1 MADDETTQEE
11 QVAEPL
17 GENEKIIKIRLFTWF
32 ENVDSPV
39 EPGTQTRVERI
50 NSMGERVEI
59 NDDWSLQRGE
69 ELDAFFSDEDAQA
82 IVDGTY
88 TGQYADLLANQATH
102 GTGQTPPL
110 VTAAEG
116 EHGDAAGMST
126 EEMADYIKENKLN
139 VSETV
144 ALAGD
149 DVDGIN
155 KVLDAENMATNND
168 PRKGVVDHLE
178 AKLAAASQS

>member
-1 MADDETTQEE
+1 MADEVE
-11 QVAEPL
+11 AEPL
-17 GENEKIIKIRLFTWF
+17 AENEKIIKVRLFTWF
-32 ENVDSPV
+32 ENVDSVVDPSV
-39 EPGTQTRVERI
+39 KDRVERI
-50 NSMGERVEI
+50 NSMGDRVVI

-69 ELDAFFSDEDAQA
+69 DLDAFFSDEEAQQ

-88 TGQYADLLANQATH
+88 KGQYAEHLANMATH
-102 GTGQTPPL
+102 GLGQTPPL
-110 VTAAEG
+110 VTSAEG

-144 ALAGD
+144 ALASD
-149 DVDGIN
+149 DEDSIN

-178 AKLAAASQS
+178 AKLAAAAQS

>member
-1 MADDETTQEE
+1 MADEETTETE
-11 QVAEPL
+11 AEPL
-17 GENEKIIKIRLFTWF
+17 GANEKIIKIRLFTWF
-32 ENVDSPV
+32 ENVDSAVDPSV
-39 EPGTQTRVERI
+39 KDRVERI
-50 NSMGERVEI
+50 SHMGERVEI

-69 ELDAFFSDEDAQA
+69 DLDAFFSDEEAQK

-88 TGQYADLLANQATH
+88 KGPLADLLANQATH

-116 EHGDAAGMST
+116 EHGDAAGMSS

-149 DVDGIN
+149 DEDSIN
-155 KVLDAENMATNND
+155 KVLDAENIATNND

-178 AKLAAASQS
+178 AKLAAAVQ